1 MLYDIKSWLI
11 NFIYNFAET
20 IIDILLAL
28 ILVIIGIRLDNIII
42 FFCLFFL
49 VVALYVLKQVIS
61 ENKELKNKISQ
72 LALTKGSYLYRISDR
87 SYFVENYIDLAI
99 YLNTIQKV
107 DYTPIVILEI
117 ESKVERKDYV
127 IGTERFDY
135 RFVNGHINEFTYKE
149 PILESNNTFF
159 QYNTKL
165 TTQVD
170 ITRVKVKVL
179 DYEMSVIAEYYLNN

>member
-149 PILESNNTFF
+149 PSLESNNTFF

>member
-1 MLYDIKSWLI
+1 MLYEIKSWLI

-28 ILVIIGIRLDNIII
+28 ILIVIGIRLDNIII
-42 FFCLFFL
+42 FICLFFL
-49 VVALYVLKQVIS
+49 VTTLYILKQVTS
-61 ENKELKNKISQ
+61 NNKELKNKVSQ

-87 SYFVENYIDLAI
+87 TYFVENYIDLSL

-107 DYTPIVILEI
+107 DYVPTVILEI

-127 IGTERFDY
+127 VDIEEFDY
-135 RFVNGHINEFTYKE
+135 RFVNGHINEFTYKK
-149 PILESNNTFF
+149 PVLESNNTFF
-159 QYNTKL
+159 KYNTKL
-165 TTQVD
+165 IAQVD